1 MWWRVEVVGE
11 PHGAE
16 LTGEGGSRRSREAE
30 QSAARSVQLHACTGT
45 SLHTGQGLFSS
56 FSTHEIFP
64 SLFSFYF
71 KIWVFVFES
80 VTFCLFRVS
89 FALREIH
96 TGALGI
102 GYLLHSFLHS
112 GKWTSAA
119 TLWWFALWLKPC
131 GGQKCLTLLHPPPLA
146 PIFSSLSLFQE
157 SKRYQSPCLHLHVTY
172 PQKQSEES
180 GWCGF
185 QIKNLPRVCRLRVS
199 VSPAPPR

>member
-1 MWWRVEVVGE
+1 MVLNWLEKEGAGGAGRLSRVLRGRFSCMPAQVRHCTPV
-11 PHGAE
+11 
-16 LTGEGGSRRSREAE
+16 RRSGFI
-30 QSAARSVQLHACTGT
+30 QFILH
-45 SLHTGQGLFSS
+45 S
-56 FSTHEIFP
+56 HEIFP